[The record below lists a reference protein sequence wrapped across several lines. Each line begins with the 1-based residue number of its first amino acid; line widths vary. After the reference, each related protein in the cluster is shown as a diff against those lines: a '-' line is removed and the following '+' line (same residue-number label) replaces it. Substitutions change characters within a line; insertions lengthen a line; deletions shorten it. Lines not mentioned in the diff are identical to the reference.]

1 MQTDINRFKKE
12 DSWNKGTIFKPITKK
27 SNFDIEMGVMNNGS

>member
-1 MQTDINRFKKE
+1 MMLSQPILVLSDNRVSTGPRKQ
-12 DSWNKGTIFKPITKK
+12 SVIV